1 MKYDYDRMRRER
13 LMQKDFG
20 NMEKR
25 IVKKLHID
33 CSFKPEYSERLADFL
48 DERGYRYGY
57 NGKPCERR
65 SPKNMPFIVIDV
77 TNGFYHGSKGAD
89 TAVHW
94 HKACERTF
102 YQLEQNLPD
111 LAEIQEKARQNDG
124 AIDNHMRAPSKDGR
138 KMERMWYTA
147 TGRAMGISRMNDD
160 HLHNTILLVDRTI
173 ADGGD
178 QIGNN
183 TDLAHLLNELE
194 DERIHRGLHL
204 PLVPFKSL
212 EYRKGNHNYV

>member
-1 MKYDYDRMRRER
+1 MNYDIQYLEKDETGDMK
-13 LMQKDFG
+13 KKFF
-20 NMEKR
+20 
-25 IVKKLHID
+25 KKLYLD
-33 CSFKPEYSERLADFL
+33 CSKNRFAEKVSEVLEDK
-48 DERGYRYGY
+48 GYRYGY

-65 SPKNMPFIVIDV
+65 AASNMPFITVDV

-89 TAVHW
+89 TAVNW
-94 HKACERTF
+94 TKMSRDILDK
-102 YQLEQNLPD
+102 LEEKLPD
-111 LAEIQEKARQNDG
+111 IDDIQEKARRNDG
-124 AIDNHMRAPSKDGR
+124 AVDHHMRAPSKDGR

-183 TDLAHLLNELE
+183 TDLANLLNELE
-194 DERIHRGLHL
+194 DERIFRGLHL
-204 PLVPFKSL
+204 PLVPFISL
-212 EYRKGNHNYV
+212 EYRKGNI